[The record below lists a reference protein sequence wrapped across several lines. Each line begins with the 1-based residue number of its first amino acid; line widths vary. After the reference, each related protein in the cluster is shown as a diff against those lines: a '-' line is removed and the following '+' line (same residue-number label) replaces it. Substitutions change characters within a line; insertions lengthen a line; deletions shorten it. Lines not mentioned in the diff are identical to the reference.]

1 MGYKFQF
8 VTLSAFH
15 PLDLGRFTLP
25 RENRERGVI
34 AHAELQNAE
43 FEAQAL
49 GYETVRRQ
57 RFVGTGTF
65 DEVSQVVTGGLS
77 STLEMAGSTEAE
89 QFHAVSSLGRNHG
102 IPDHPS

>member
-15 PLDLGRFTLP
+15 PLNLGMCTLA
-25 RENRERGVI
+25 REYRERGMT
-34 AHAELQNAE
+34 ACAELQSRE

-49 GYETVRRQ
+49 GRDPVRHQ
-57 RFVGTGTF
+57 HFVGTGHS

-77 STLEMAGSTEAE
+77 STLGMAGSTEPE
-89 QFHAVSSLGRNHG
+89 QFHAVS
-102 IPDHPS
+102 